1 MPEQEILLS
10 DQEVFKAT
18 QSCIDAW
25 NSLDVE
31 AVLATYT
38 DDIVYRDS
46 GTRGTIV
53 GKDKLRRYLT
63 SFMKAWD
70 MQFRVLED
78 RRIADSNAQVC
89 IWEVSIRRRS
99 TPKGAVVTQIGID
112 IIHVRGRQL
121 SRDEAFMDRVA
132 MTNVFG

>member
-1 MPEQEILLS
+1 
-10 DQEVFKAT
+10 
-18 QSCIDAW
+18 
-25 NSLDVE
+25 
-31 AVLATYT
+31 
-38 DDIVYRDS
+38 
-46 GTRGTIV
+46 
-53 GKDKLRRYLT
+53 
-63 SFMKAWD
+63 